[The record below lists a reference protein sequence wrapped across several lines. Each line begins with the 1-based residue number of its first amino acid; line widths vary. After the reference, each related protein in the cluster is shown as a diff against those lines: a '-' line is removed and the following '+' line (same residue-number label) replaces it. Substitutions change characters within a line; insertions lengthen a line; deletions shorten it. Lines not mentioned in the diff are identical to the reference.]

1 MDELKDKIPFHCI
14 ITGPTNCGKT
24 KYLIDKLRDT
34 YRYVFDYIVLICPTY
49 ARNKT
54 YRNFA
59 KGDKRFIVLSPP
71 NEEDEINNILEDI
84 ETVFNDKNQTLVIL
98 DDCAF
103 TKDLKQRSNRFIS
116 LAFSGRHQN
125 ISLWV
130 LTQQLTAIAKPFRE
144 NVACIICFHT
154 PNNKANQTLFDE
166 FSGDLSPECKKEFKQ
181 ILQSEKYSRICFCLR
196 HPYQAYVEIPNNIY
210 GIDS

>member
-1 MDELKDKIPFHCI
+1 MDELKEKIPFHCI

-24 KYLIDKLRDT
+24 KYLIDKLRGT
-34 YRYVFDYIVLICPTY
+34 FRYVFDYIILICPTY
-49 ARNKT
+49 ERNKT
-54 YRNFA
+54 YKGFA

-71 NEEDEINNILEDI
+71 NEEDEINKFLEDI
-84 ETVFNDKNQTLVIL
+84 ETVFSGKQTLVIL

-103 TKDLKQRSNRFIS
+103 TKDLKQRSNKFIS
-116 LAFSGRHQN
+116 LAFSGRHLN

-154 PNNKANQTLFDE
+154 PNKKANQTLFDE
-166 FSGDLSPECKKEFKQ
+166 FGGDLSIENKKHFKE
-181 ILQSEKYSRICFCLR
+181 ILKTEKYSRILFCLR
-196 HPYQAYVEIPNNIY
+196 HPFQAYVEIPKLIF
-210 GIDS
+210 